1 MENLVVLA
9 AVAATLIG
17 CVLMAGLFWAGRRT
31 RLMLP
36 QEEDWADDEAGTIR
50 KLTPDSQSPID
61 RNAAVLDVKAL
72 DQAPE
77 LAAIDFKTIDARTLD
92 AELNRLMDRARSAEP
107 EQAGP
112 RRQAG

>member
-9 AVAATLIG
+9 AVAATVIG
-17 CVLMAGLFWAGRRT
+17 CVLMVGFFWAERRT

-50 KLTPDSQSPID
+50 KLTPDSHSPID
-61 RNAAVLDVKAL
+61 RAAPVLDARAL
-72 DQAPE
+72 DRAPD
-77 LAAIDFKTIDARTLD
+77 LKAIDFKTIDSRTLD
-92 AELNRLMDRARSAEP
+92 AELNRLMDRAHAAEP
-107 EQAGP
+107 EQAGS